1 MTLSDKKLMQL
12 FEKWIEILRLKNNWD
27 IKLELVDSDDFKKTG
42 DFKVDPDVRT
52 AILMLNKRN
61 PKEANL
67 EEVIAHELLHLK
79 LYPLDQV
86 TEGLIEAHYS
96 KETPEYEFAYTQF
109 MTSLEQT
116 VNELAKSFL
125 GYYGED
131 KEISFGRC
139 KDMPSFDELFNG
151 LKPL

>member
-1 MTLSDKKLMQL
+1 MPQSDEKLKQL

-27 IKLELVDSDDFKKTG
+27 IKLELIDSDNFKKTG
-42 DFKVDPDVRT
+42 DFKLDPDARN

-61 PKEANL
+61 PKEDNL
-67 EEVIAHELLHLK
+67 EEIIAHELLHMK
-79 LYPLDQV
+79 LYPLDQI
-86 TEGLIEAHYS
+86 TEGLIEAHYT
-96 KETPEYEFAYTQF
+96 EGTPEYEFVYTQF

-116 VNELAKSFL
+116 VDELAKSFL

-131 KEISFGRC
+131 KNITFGRC
-139 KDMPSFDELFNG
+139 KDMPSFDDLFNG